1 MTEHPPAI
9 RHRRAAVL
17 AGALLSLSGLM
28 MAGCGVPSSGPPV
41 VLSTVPVN
49 GSDDDP
55 QGTRDQPPAPSSAT
69 DPRDLVSL
77 FFTAA
82 GADTTPDQLRQNVS
96 QFFTPGSRRNWR
108 PDPAGMTVVRIAGYT
123 VQDQKDGGGSTATPN
138 VGTGGNIQASASVQ
152 VVGQIVGILNSVGA
166 VAPLPV
172 GRSDRFDLTLHLVKV
187 DKVWLITDPPAQ
199 TLLSTDAVSNEFDAT
214 TVYFAN
220 PEHSALVP
228 DLRYVPHSMRPEKRR
243 TVLVDWL
250 LDGPSGWLGQAAVSE
265 IPGNTKRRGNVVGT
279 HNVVVVNLTSDAGD
293 AKNPALMAAQLA
305 WTLRPLMNKMQI
317 RIEDR
322 PLKVPGRSGTIYNW
336 NDWRNFDVATLGAG
350 SGGYYIA
357 GGRFVA
363 ARSSD
368 KLPGVLADPAADRV
382 DSKVLR
388 AGLSV
393 DASRAAVVRTGAKGR
408 PELWL
413 GRTVG
418 QSVPRVSYSRA
429 RIGTV
434 ASIGRPSFLAGT
446 GTVLVPVDGELV
458 AVSSS
463 GTRSAPDFLE
473 NRVSRQV
480 TAVSVAPDGCRIAL
494 VAGGR
499 LYVAPLL
506 DSGDGRLTIGRAR
519 RLAASFTEISGVAW
533 TEESRVVFGGR
544 GLTGPDGPLSDGPR
558 GGAWELSI
566 DDVYS
571 DLLTGAGDSA
581 VPDQIASSTTD
592 PAKSGSHGTILL
604 AAHDRILQV
613 TGNEVGPPVGAAQ
626 PPRGNEPFFPE

>member
-1 MTEHPPAI
+1 MTDRAPGA
-9 RHRRAAVL
+9 RQRRAAVL
-17 AGALLSLSGLM
+17 AVVLASLSGLM
-28 MAGCGVPSSGPPV
+28 VGCGVPSSGPPV

-49 GSDDDP
+49 GSNDDP
-55 QGTRDQPPAPSSAT
+55 QGTRNQPPAPSSAT

-96 QFFTPGSRRNWR
+96 QFFTPGTRRSWR
-108 PDPAGMTVVRIAGYT
+108 PDPAGMTVVRVASYT
-123 VQDQKDGGGSTATPN
+123 VLDQKDGGGPTPTPD
-138 VGTGGNIQASASVQ
+138 TGGNVQARASVQ
-152 VVGQIVGILNSVGA
+152 VLGQTVGTLNNVGA
-166 VAPLPV
+166 VQPLAV
-172 GRSDRFDLTLHLVKV
+172 GRSDQFDLTLHLVKV
-187 DKVWLITDPPAQ
+187 DKVWLITDPPSQ

-214 TVYFAN
+214 TLYFAN
-220 PEHSALVP
+220 PDHTSLVP
-228 DLRYVPHSMRPEKRR
+228 DLRYVPNSMRPEKRR

-250 LDGPSGWLGQAAVSE
+250 LDGPSGWLGPAAVSE

-279 HNVVVVNLTSDAGD
+279 HNVVVINLTSDAGD

-322 PLKVPGRSGTIYNW
+322 PLSIPGHSGTIYNW
-336 NDWRNFDVATLGAG
+336 NDWRTYNIATLGVG
-350 SGGYYIA
+350 SAGYYIA
-357 GGRFVA
+357 GGRIVA
-363 ARSSD
+363 ARSGD
-368 KLPGVLADPAADRV
+368 QLPGVLADPAADRV
-382 DSKVLR
+382 DQQVIR

-393 DASRAAVVRTGAKGR
+393 DASRAALVRASATNR

-413 GRTVG
+413 GRTTG
-418 QSVPRVSYSRA
+418 RSNPRVGYTRA
-429 RIGTV
+429 KLGTV
-434 ASIGRPSFLAGT
+434 RSIGRPSFLAGT
-446 GTVLVPVDGELV
+446 GTVLAPVDGALV
-458 AVSSS
+458 AVSSN
-463 GTRSAPDFLE
+463 GNKIPLDFLE

-506 DSGDGRLTIGRAR
+506 DSGNGRLTIGRAR
-519 RLAASFTEISGVAW
+519 RLAASFSDISGVAW
-533 TEESRVVFGGR
+533 TEETRVVFGGR

-592 PAKSGSHGTILL
+592 PAKSDSHGTILL

-626 PPRGNEPFFPE
+626 PPRGTEPFFPE